1 MIMRKFTSYTI
12 AAAMGLMLSVNASAQ
27 DTRTNKEG
35 SNYKLTV
42 DKDVEAT
49 DVKNQY
55 RSSTCWSFSTLS
67 FFESELKR
75 MGKGDHNLSEMFVVR
90 HVYEDKAEK
99 YVRLHGAL
107 NFAPGGAFHDVAY
120 VLKNYGLVPQEVY
133 AGANATKDGL
143 LPMHN
148 ELDNVLKAFIN
159 SVIVNHNGVLS
170 HAWFNAYKGIL
181 DAYLGE
187 LPVEFEYQG
196 KKYTPR
202 TYADMLG
209 LKADDYVELSSFTHH
224 PFYTEF
230 AIEVP
235 DNWLWGNVYN
245 LPIDEMMAALDHAL
259 DNGYTAA
266 WGADVSEKGFSFSN
280 SLAIIPKTDWSDMS
294 KEDKEKAF
302 TDPVEQMNVTQDI
315 RQEGFDNYETQDDHG
330 MQITGYV
337 HDQNGTKYYIVKNS
351 WGTSNYA
358 KGYMYASEAYVRA
371 KTIDIMVHKSSVPK
385 ATAKK
390 LGLN

>member
-1 MIMRKFTSYTI
+1 MRKFTSYTL
-12 AAAMGLMLSVNASAQ
+12 AVAMGFMLSFTASAQ

-35 SNYKLTV
+35 SNYQFTV

-49 DVKNQY
+49 EVKNQY
-55 RSSTCWSFSTLS
+55 SSSTCWSFSTLS

-75 MGKGDHNLSEMFVVR
+75 MGKGDYNLSEMFVVR

-99 YVRLHGAL
+99 YVRMHGSIS
-107 NFAPGGAFHDVAY
+107 FAPGGAFHDVAY
-120 VLKNYGLVPQEVY
+120 VLKNYGLVPQEAY
-133 AGANATKDGL
+133 MGSNATKDGE
-143 LPMHN
+143 LPTHN
-148 ELDNVLKAFIN
+148 ELDHVLKAFVS
-159 SVIVNHNGVLS
+159 SVIENHNGALS
-170 HAWFNAYKGIL
+170 TAWFAAYKGIL

-187 LPVEFEYQG
+187 LPTEFDYKG

-209 LKADDYVELSSFTHH
+209 LKAENYVELSSFTHH

-235 DNWLWGNVYN
+235 DNWLWGSVYN
-245 LPIDEMMAALDHAL
+245 LPIDEMMSALDHAL

-266 WGADVSEKGFSFSN
+266 WGADVSEKGFSFGN
-280 SLAIIPKTDWSDMS
+280 SLAIIPETDWSDM
-294 KEDKEKAF
+294 DKEAKEKVF
-302 TDPVEQMNVTQDI
+302 TEPVKQKVITQEM
-315 RQEGFDNYETQDDHG
+315 RQEWFDNYNTQDDHG

-337 HDQNGTKYYIVKNS
+337 HDQNGTKYYIIKNS
-351 WGTSNYA
+351 WGTGNYG
-358 KGYMYASEAYVRA
+358 KGYMYASEAYMRA
-371 KTIDIMVHKSSVPK
+371 KTLDIMIHKEAVPK